1 MFGWSFCDIW
11 NIWRCPKGY
20 PKSSI
25 FVGYKTSFKTLQRGS
40 IGDPH
45 DYGKPPCFKV
55 KKDLLHPPARYQ
67 PGKRG
72 KSPVIHGNFG
82 TASPPGMKSA
92 ASLHQEITSSPGM
105 TRIHENSGSKGCANS
120 GASEF
125 ISTVESQLL
134 TSQLPWS
141 AHQTLWMPQN
151 HHPSAVEWCGPRSW
165 DMSPRQ
171 AAHVCWGREDPML
184 FI

>member
-1 MFGWSFCDIW
+1 MTNPKVQRFFGWSFCGIW
-11 NIWRCPKGY
+11 NMWRCPKGY

-25 FVGYKTSFKTLQRGS
+25 FVGSKTMVLKPSSGDLLG
-40 IGDPH
+40 IPMDPH

-92 ASLHQEITSSPGM
+92 ASLHQEITFSPGM
-105 TRIHENSGSKGCANS
+105 TRIHENSGSKGCANC

-134 TSQLPWS
+134 TSQLP
-141 AHQTLWMPQN
+141 
-151 HHPSAVEWCGPRSW
+151 
-165 DMSPRQ
+165 
-171 AAHVCWGREDPML
+171 
-184 FI
+184 